1 MYACN
6 NYNEIFNNI
15 VSLFTIMCVCSMYPV
30 FIHMFSEIDN
40 LKSKLTKQVLVDDII
55 VCNKQPTK
63 DIKSDATENNIE
75 DTEKVAYDKLI
86 LNKELL
92 KGLGKFEAKLRKLK
106 YNKFGVVSQKY
117 IDKLNDKARRW
128 SDPEKY
134 RKIAKDSRER
144 MRTLNA

>member
-6 NYNEIFNNI
+6 NSNELFNNI
-15 VSLFTIMCVCSMYPV
+15 VSLFTIMCVCLMYPV

-40 LKSKLTKQVLVDDII
+40 LKSKLIKPVVVNVDYNI
-55 VCNKQPTK
+55 NPQPTTVNN
-63 DIKSDATENNIE
+63 SDNTVNNIE
-75 DTEKVAYDKLI
+75 DTEKVAYDKLL

-92 KGLGKFEAKLRKLK
+92 KGLGKFEANLRRIK

-128 SDPEKY
+128 ADPEKY
-134 RKIAKDSRER
+134 KKIAKDSREKIK
-144 MRTLNA
+144 TLNA

>member
-92 KGLGKFEAKLRKLK
+92 KGLGKFRRINTRFQFSAGRGSPFLS
-106 YNKFGVVSQKY
+106 VSESVQ
-117 IDKLNDKARRW
+117 
-128 SDPEKY
+128 
-134 RKIAKDSRER
+134 
-144 MRTLNA
+144 TL